1 MPMITEQHLP
11 ALQGLIPACVTTCSA
26 AGEPNTTVISQVWY
40 VDEDHVALS
49 HQFFNKT
56 RRNIAENPHAVVMIL
71 SPENG
76 ATFDLSITYAR
87 TETEGPLFDKERGC
101 CKYIHNRLYRLSNFC
116 DCLQRSEGFPSIRF
130 TNCFCNFTGQ
140 N

>member
-11 ALQGLIPACVTTCSA
+11 AMQGLIPACVTTCSA

-56 RRNIAENPHAVVMIL
+56 KRNIAENPHAVALIV
-71 SPENG
+71 SPEDFSTYN
-76 ATFDLSITYAR
+76 FSITYER
-87 TETEGPLFDKERGC
+87 TESEGPLFDEMDMKLEAIASMTGMSGIF
-101 CKYIHNRLYRLSNFC
+101 KLLGADIYKV
-116 DCLQRSEGFPSIRF
+116 DSIE
-130 TNCFCNFTGQ
+130 Q
-140 N
+140 IV

>member
-1 MPMITEQHLP
+1 ME
-11 ALQGLIPACVTTCSA
+11 
-26 AGEPNTTVISQVWY
+26 QVWY

-87 TETEGPLFDKERGC
+87 TETEGPLFDEMDMKLEAIASMTGMSGIF
-101 CKYIHNRLYRLSNFC
+101 KLLGADIYKV
-116 DCLQRSEGFPSIRF
+116 DSIE
-130 TNCFCNFTGQ
+130 Q
-140 N
+140 IV

>member
-1 MPMITEQHLP
+1 MITEQHLP
-11 ALQGLIPACVTTCSA
+11 AMQGLIPACVTTCSA

-87 TETEGPLFDKERGC
+87 TETEGPLFDEMASLQICAFRRACECRCTWPNQNKNDGGPV
-101 CKYIHNRLYRLSNFC
+101 NRYV
-116 DCLQRSEGFPSIRF
+116 
-130 TNCFCNFTGQ
+130 
-140 N
+140 

>member
-11 ALQGLIPACVTTCSA
+11 AMQGLIPACVTTCSA

-76 ATFDLSITYAR
+76 ATFDLSITYSR
-87 TETEGPLFDKERGC
+87 TETEGPLFDEMDMKLEAIASMTGMSGVF
-101 CKYIHNRLYRLSNFC
+101 KLLGADIYKV
-116 DCLQRSEGFPSIRF
+116 DSIE
-130 TNCFCNFTGQ
+130 Q
-140 N
+140 VV